1 MSKKILIAIILSW
14 IAVQWLSA
22 TRLRYATDLLAEMGL
37 KLGINSLVTDSCTS
51 DTIIS
56 FDFNNHRVR
65 ADIRHGRVEHI
76 GYCIFPD
83 STRGF
88 SYGPVQD
95 FIERY
100 VLCADIPLLKEENLN
115 RQLAV
120 DNISFEDMSFDD
132 LKEMGKDSLAYT
144 INCHD
149 ERVYNTTWWHDSVRT
164 SSVSFPVDYD
174 LLRGTSMVENE
185 RRLLEELSDSL
196 ILSGFTPD
204 SIVVEM
210 DQLSAT
216 WKPNCFILEGNKFYT
231 DLLSSD
237 RYYQTADSSSTSMF
251 ETLYNSSYP
260 VESLSNML
268 TGLDI
273 PNNVNVELRM
283 MAYPMEMRYLTVP
296 LSRMV
301 GYFISRGCEIFT
313 GLTNMDD
320 TSATYI
326 VICKNSAWGYCHSMK
341 IALPVNHL
349 DEKEGIGK
357 AKITP
362 YIPLPKIRSLFTEND
377 IE

>member
-1 MSKKILIAIILSW
+1 MSKRIPIAIVLSW

-22 TRLRYATDLLAEMGL
+22 TRLCYATDILAEMGA
-37 KLGINSLVTDSCTS
+37 KLGVDSLVTDSCPS

-56 FDFNNHRVR
+56 FEFNNRTVR

-76 GYCIFPD
+76 GYCIFPN
-83 STRGF
+83 SIRGF
-88 SYGPVQD
+88 SDGPVQD

-100 VLCADIPLLKEENLN
+100 ALCTDIPLLKEETLN

-120 DNISFEDMSFDD
+120 DNISFKGMSFDD
-132 LKEMGKDSLAYT
+132 LKDIGQDSLMYT
-144 INCHD
+144 INCLD
-149 ERVYNTTWWHDSVRT
+149 ERVYTTTWHHDSVRT
-164 SSVSFPVDYD
+164 SSISFPVDYD
-174 LLRGTSMVENE
+174 LLRGTTMVENE
-185 RRLLEELSDSL
+185 RRLLEELNDSI

-204 SIVVEM
+204 SIIVEK
-210 DQLSAT
+210 DQLNAT

-237 RYYQTADSSSTSMF
+237 RYYQTADSTSSSMF

-283 MAYPMEMRYLTVP
+283 MTYPMEMRYLTVP

-313 GLTNMDD
+313 GLTHMND
-320 TSATYI
+320 TSATYV

-341 IALPVNHL
+341 ITLSLNHF